1 MYKNEMTND
10 MNEASDDFGL
20 SISSLMLQKVKLNIE
35 SYIFVFFFRMLVY
48 LTWQVDKVKKTWT
61 NSQSDDDFS
70 KLLFSL

>member
-1 MYKNEMTND
+1 MTND